1 MKENVGFIKKTGA
14 MTMKKR
20 FLFPWEF
27 ILFWKLLK
35 FKKRI
40 NNSNEFMSDLF
51 LLFYLDIDLNLI

>member
-1 MKENVGFIKKTGA
+1 

-20 FLFPWEF
+20 LLFPWEF

-40 NNSNEFMSDLF
+40 DNSNDFMSDLF
-51 LLFYLDIDLNLI
+51 LLFYLDIDLDLI